1 MAIQPAA
8 DRISATDGAS
18 VSTGVSTFD
27 IAIVGG
33 GLAGASLAAALR
45 DLPLSIALIEAFAP
59 DSQAQP
65 SFDERTTALGNASRR
80 IFEALEVWPGLA
92 AEAAPIAAIH
102 VSDAGRFGF
111 ARLDAHELG
120 QDALGYVV
128 PNRVLGRA
136 LWQRLADAPRIATFM
151 PARLTALQAGA
162 YAVQLDL
169 EHQGAT
175 RSLQARLVVAAD
187 GAHSLVR
194 RAAGLGAQVDDYEQ
208 VAVVAPLRTD
218 MANDG
223 TAYERFTSAG
233 PMALLPIMHGALPPA
248 AEGGTAPLLQAPRQA
263 RRAGAWRTLVWAA
276 RPDDAQR
283 LMQLAPEQ
291 FLAEWQRAFGW
302 RAGRALQL
310 GTRGRYPLALT
321 RSRGTVAPRIV
332 LLGNAAQSLHPVA
345 GQGFNLAL
353 RDVAELAEILAQ
365 HPGGDPGAAD
375 RLAAYAA
382 SREQDREGVIGF
394 TDALVRA
401 FSSNRPLLAAARDAG
416 LLLFDVLPPAKR
428 ALARVSL
435 GFGTRTPRLAR
446 GLSLKEFP

>member
-1 MAIQPAA
+1 MTTRPA
-8 DRISATDGAS
+8 DSDTC
-18 VSTGVSTFD
+18 D

-45 DLPLSIALIEAFAP
+45 DLPLSVALIEAFAP
-59 DSQAQP
+59 DSAAQP
-65 SFDERTTALGNASRR
+65 SCDERTTALGNASRR

-128 PNRVLGRA
+128 PNRLLGRA

-151 PARLTALQAGA
+151 PARLTALQAVA

-194 RAAGLGAQVDDYEQ
+194 KAAGLGAQVDDYDQ

-223 TAYERFTSAG
+223 TAYERFTTAG
-233 PMALLPIMHGALPPA
+233 PMALLPIMHGVLPPVADGADA
-248 AEGGTAPLLQAPRQA
+248 ATSLQAPRQA
-263 RRAGAWRTLVWAA
+263 RRASAWRTLV
-276 RPDDAQR
+276 
-283 LMQLAPEQ
+283 
-291 FLAEWQRAFGW
+291 
-302 RAGRALQL
+302 
-310 GTRGRYPLALT
+310 
-321 RSRGTVAPRIV
+321 
-332 LLGNAAQSLHPVA
+332 
-345 GQGFNLAL
+345 
-353 RDVAELAEILAQ
+353 
-365 HPGGDPGAAD
+365 
-375 RLAAYAA
+375 
-382 SREQDREGVIGF
+382 
-394 TDALVRA
+394 
-401 FSSNRPLLAAARDAG
+401 
-416 LLLFDVLPPAKR
+416 
-428 ALARVSL
+428 
-435 GFGTRTPRLAR
+435 
-446 GLSLKEFP
+446 